1 MPETFPVLPAHEE
14 YVQAVQ
20 ALQQG
25 GIVAYPTE
33 TFYGLAVD
41 PANVSAVNS
50 LYRLKQRESEKAISL
65 LVPDLTILSS
75 YISELPRAY
84 EILIKRFWPGPLTLV
99 FDSSDKTAQYLSRK
113 DQSLAIR
120 VSSHPVAQTFCSL
133 HGSAVTASS
142 ANISGH
148 PALCSAEEVREVF
161 GDKISYILDGGRTPG
176 LSGSTIVKC
185 RAHECH
191 ILRQGMIS
199 YAAIRNELPDYYT
212 ICKE

>member
-1 MPETFPVLPAHEE
+1 LPGTSPVLPAHDE

-41 PANVSAVNS
+41 PANVSAVKS

-75 YISELPRAY
+75 YVSEFPRAY
-84 EILIKRFWPGPLTLV
+84 EILIKRFWPGSLTLI
-99 FDSSDKTAQYLSRK
+99 FDSADKTMQHLSKK
-113 DQSLAIR
+113 DRSLAIR
-120 VSSHPVAQTFCSL
+120 VSSHSVAQTFCSL
-133 HGSAVTASS
+133 YGGAVTASS

-148 PALCSAEEVREVF
+148 PALCSAEQVREVF
-161 GDKISYILDGGRTPG
+161 GDKISCILDGGRTPG
-176 LSGSTIVKC
+176 LSCSTIVKC
-185 RAHECH
+185 TAHECY

-199 YAAIRNELPDYYT
+199 QAAIRNELPDYYT
-212 ICKE
+212 ICKV